1 MSLSFL
7 TPEGVLLALGVG
19 VPLVALFL
27 VRRRARR
34 VRNVLGLSEPSVRR
48 LLVALAALL
57 LAGVL
62 VGLAAAQPVLE
73 RSRTV
78 EVRTDA
84 EVFVVLD
91 ISRSMLAQH
100 DLRSARRF
108 DRARTAASRLRA
120 ALAGVPVGLASL
132 TDRVLPHLFPSPDED
147 VFEVT
152 LERSLAIERPPP
164 SAAASTLA
172 TSLSSLGAIRSLR
185 YFAPSAKKRL
195 VVVLTDG
202 ESTPVAS
209 ARVGALF
216 RRPPAIEAIFVHVWD
231 DDERVY
237 SRGTPEARYRPDPA
251 SRTVLERLADSTGGY
266 VYSEDDLGAATQRAR
281 ELLGSGPTVV
291 EGRSG
296 DRIAL
301 APYLA
306 AFAFFPLALLLAR
319 RDR

>member
-7 TPEGVLLALGVG
+7 TPEGVLLALGVV
-19 VPLVALFL
+19 VPLLALAL

-34 VRNVLGLSEPSVRR
+34 VRGVLGLSEPGLRR
-48 LLVALAALL
+48 LAVALAALL
-57 LAGVL
+57 TAGML
-62 VGLAAAQPVLE
+62 VGLAAAQPVVE
-73 RSRTV
+73 RTKTL

-91 ISRSMLAQH
+91 ISRSMLAQE
-100 DLRSARRF
+100 DLSSARRF
-108 DRARTAASRLRA
+108 DRAKAAARKLRA
-120 ALAGVPVGLASL
+120 ALQDVPVGLASL
-132 TDRVLPHLFPSPDED
+132 TDRVLPHLFPSADAD

-152 LERSLAIERPPP
+152 LERSLAIEKPPP
-164 SAAASTLA
+164 SAGVATLA
-172 TSLSSLGAIRSLR
+172 TSLSSLAAIRGLR
-185 YFAPSAKKRL
+185 YFTPSAKKRV

-209 ARVGALF
+209 ARVGSIY
-216 RRPPAIEAIFVHVWD
+216 RQRPAITPVFLHFWD
-231 DDERVY
+231 EDERVY
-237 SRGTPEARYRPDPA
+237 TRGSPEQYRPDES
-251 SRTVLERLADSTGGY
+251 SRTVLERLADSTGGE
-266 VYSEDDLGAATQRAR
+266 VYSEGDVGAAIAKVRD
-281 ELLGSGPTVV
+281 LLGSGPTVV

-306 AFAFFPLALLLAR
+306 AVAFFPLALLLAR